1 VTQNEPATAVAPP
14 VKPSVPGNRQVPLKD
29 PLPRVDSILI
39 DQDRR
44 LAIVDGA
51 IVTVGDA
58 VGPRV
63 VMQIERNAVILR
75 EPSGLVV
82 RVTMRAKPGTLSSA
96 PSM

>member
-1 VTQNEPATAVAPP
+1 
-14 VKPSVPGNRQVPLKD
+14 VPLKDGPGTRLVPLTD
-29 PLPRVDSILI
+29 PLPRVDSILV

-58 VGPRV
+58 VGPRIV
-63 VMQIERNAVILR
+63 AQIERNAVMLR

-82 RVTMRAKPGTLSSA
+82 RVPVRGRPKSL
-96 PSM
+96 